1 MKSGSQIFKM
11 EMQLAPKDLLSK
23 LEFDKVLNLAVE
35 ECVGDLAKSAMLEIK
50 PMVDPTTIKT
60 KLKEVT
66 EMKNSMVANDIMP
79 LSVYEDISN
88 DLKMLAIDGYVLSI
102 EGLQRINK
110 TLRGFQGVFKY
121 FDLERQ
127 AAYPSLFNILRP
139 YEYSEELTKAID
151 QVIDEQGQIRPN
163 ASPALL
169 KIRRQVGN
177 KQRELDKKFKY
188 IIAEFKNKG
197 WLSDSVESVRNSRRV
212 LSVPSEHKRKIKGII
227 HDESTTGQT
236 TFIEPEEIIQINN
249 DIFDLEMAERQEIY
263 RLLKELSALLHPHG
277 EILSSYQYLL
287 VEIDLIFAKARL
299 ALKMNALAPK
309 LRSKQFFG
317 IWEGYHPLLYLKNS
331 NVGEATIPFN
341 LTLLYDNR
349 MLLVSGPNAGGKS
362 IFMKAVGLLQI
373 MMQSGFL
380 IPVREDTQLGI
391 FSKIF
396 VDIGDQQSL
405 EDDLS
410 TYSSRLTN
418 MKVFLNESDDKTLVL
433 IDEFGSGTDPK
444 SGGAIAEAIL
454 QNLNQKKVFG
464 ILTTHYSNLK
474 IFAFKTKG
482 IVNGAMYFDNETL
495 DPTYEL
501 KIGRPGS
508 SYAFEIA
515 QKIGLPKNIL
525 NYARKRA
532 GKNER
537 AVDQLLVDLQREKKE
552 VEDKISALDKR
563 KVEVDRLM
571 KSYAE
576 LNRNLE
582 FRRKKIKLD
591 VKEQEL
597 QTTAKENKQIQK
609 AIKEIREAQ
618 NLEEAKKL
626 ALKAKKD
633 REKLAQQVSELKEEV
648 YEPLESAVIG
658 KIKEGDFVKMRTGGS
673 HGQVESINKNK
684 AIIKIGDLRMTIP
697 LRDLVPA
704 KEPLEINSKKGVNTG
719 SIKDSSD
726 FQRNIDIRGLYVA
739 DALKEVED
747 FVDKALMSNAN
758 LLQIVHGKG
767 SGILRK
773 AVAKKLREYKD
784 IKVIRHPEENAGGNG
799 VTIAEFGV

>member
-1 MKSGSQIFKM
+1 M

-35 ECVGDLAKSAMLEIK
+35 ECVGDLAKSEMLEIK
-50 PMVDPTTIKT
+50 PITDPIAIRRL
-60 KLKEVT
+60 LKEVT
-66 EMKNSMVANDIMP
+66 EMKNSMLANDIMP
-79 LSVYEDISN
+79 MNAYEDISN
-88 DLKMLAIDGYVLSI
+88 DLRMLSIDGYVLSI

-110 TLRGFQGVFKY
+110 TLRGFAGIFRF
-121 FDLERQ
+121 FDFERQ
-127 AAYPSLFNILRP
+127 EVYPSLFNILRP

-151 QVIDEQGQIRPN
+151 SVIDEEGKIRPN
-163 ASPALL
+163 ASPALAR
-169 KIRRQVGN
+169 IRKSVGN

-188 IIAEFKNKG
+188 IIAEYKSKG
-197 WLSDSVESVRNSRRV
+197 WLSDSVESIRNSRRV

-227 HDESTTGQT
+227 HDESSTGQT
-236 TFIEPEEIIQINN
+236 TFIEPEDIIQINN

-263 RLLKELSALLHPHG
+263 RLLKELSALLHPHA
-277 EILSSYQYLL
+277 EILASYQDLL
-287 VEIDLIFAKARL
+287 VQIDIIFAKARL
-299 ALKMNALAPK
+299 ALQMDGLAPRLK
-309 LRSKQFFG
+309 NKMFFG
-317 IWEGYHPLLYLKNS
+317 IMEGYHPLLLLKNKKA
-331 NVGEATIPFN
+331 GEVTVPFDLN
-341 LTLLYDNR
+341 LLYDNR

-380 IPVREDTQLGI
+380 LPVREDTQLGI
-391 FSKIF
+391 FEKLF

-418 MKVFLNESDDKTLVL
+418 MKTFLKESDNKTLVL

-454 QNLNQKKVFG
+454 DDLNKKKVFG

-474 IFAFKTKG
+474 VFAFNTKG

-515 QKIGLPKNIL
+515 QKIGLPGHIL
-525 NYARKRA
+525 KYARKRA

-552 VEDKISALDKR
+552 VEDKLEALDKR
-563 KVEVDRLM
+563 KNEVDRLM

-591 VKEQEL
+591 VKQQEL
-597 QTTAKENKQIQK
+597 QTTAKENKAIQK
-609 AIKEIREAQ
+609 AIKEIRESQ

-626 ALKAKKD
+626 ALAAKKE
-633 REKLAQQVSELKEEV
+633 REALAQQVSELKEEV
-648 YEPLESAVIG
+648 YEPLEAAIIG

-673 HGQVESINKNK
+673 HGQVETINKNK
-684 AIIKIGDLRMTIP
+684 AIIRIGDLRMTVP

-704 KEPLEINSKKGVNTG
+704 KEPLDINSKKGVNT
-719 SIKDSSD
+719 DSLKNSAD
-726 FQRNIDIRGLYVA
+726 FERTIDIRGLYVA
-739 DALKEVED
+739 DALQEVQD
-747 FVDKALMSNAN
+747 FVDKALMSNAQ

-773 AVAKKLREYKD
+773 AVARKLKEYKD
-784 IKVIRHPEENAGGNG
+784 IATIRHPEEKAGGNG
-799 VTIAEFGV
+799 VTIAEFGA